1 MNSFYDIDFAQL
13 YKQHLIACR
22 YHDVT
27 AEKWDKKAVKFA
39 ETFVEKENSYTRQ
52 FLDKMKIEPT
62 DSVLDIGSG
71 PGTLAIPLARLCKQV
86 YALDFSEGM
95 LQLLARYQQQLGLSN
110 IIPIHKSWNDP
121 WDDVPQAD
129 IVIASRSTLVAD
141 LDEMIDKLSAKAKK
155 RVYLT
160 AITQPHFLDSGIFD
174 AIERDALGFPTY
186 IYLLNRLYQRG
197 IQAELSFLQGA
208 EGEFQGET
216 YQDLQNAVEF
226 SLGALTEL
234 ERQKLQAFYQQK
246 QQSRQKISHGQ
257 ARWAFIS
264 WQV

>member
-13 YKQHLIACR
+13 YKQHLIAYR

-27 AEKWDKKAVKFA
+27 AEKWDKKAVRFA

-71 PGTLAIPLARLCKQV
+71 PGTLAILLARLCKQV
-86 YALDFSEGM
+86 YAF
-95 LQLLARYQQQLGLSN
+95 
-110 IIPIHKSWNDP
+110 
-121 WDDVPQAD
+121 
-129 IVIASRSTLVAD
+129 
-141 LDEMIDKLSAKAKK
+141 
-155 RVYLT
+155 
-160 AITQPHFLDSGIFD
+160 
-174 AIERDALGFPTY
+174 Y

-197 IQAELSFLQGA
+197 IQAELTFLQG
-208 EGEFQGET
+208 ETGGFQGET

-226 SLGALTEL
+226 SLGTLTEL

-246 QQSRQKISHGQ
+246 QQSQQKISHDQ